1 GERPE
6 GGPVT
11 SSIGVAEVQEDNV
24 NDWKAQIELADHRM
38 YTAKTSGRARSV
50 GVDGSAMLWTEKNL
64 AEQAT
69 A

>member
-11 SSIGVAEVQEDNV
+11 ASIGVAEVQEDNV

-50 GVDGSAMLWTEKNL
+50 GVDGNAMLWPAKNL